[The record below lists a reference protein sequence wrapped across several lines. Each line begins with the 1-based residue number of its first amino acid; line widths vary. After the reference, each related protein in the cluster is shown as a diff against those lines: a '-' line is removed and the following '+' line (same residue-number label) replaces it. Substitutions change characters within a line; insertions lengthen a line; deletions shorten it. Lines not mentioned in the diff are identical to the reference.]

1 MKLIGMFDSPFVR
14 RTLIS
19 AHLMNLSLD
28 HEQISVFRDADKFRA
43 LNPIVKAPTLVFD
56 DGTVMVESQIIVN
69 FLETLAAP
77 SKRLTPTDPEARL
90 RSKRLTSVA
99 LAACDKAVQV
109 YYETQMRPPE
119 FRWQEWVDRKSD
131 QLRAA
136 FDLLEQ
142 ETPET
147 GWLSSNR
154 EPNLADVSIAVVWRF
169 VQHALPGTIDPAHYP
184 RLARHSAD
192 AEALPAFQATDF

>member
-19 AHLMNLSLD
+19 AHLMNLSID
-28 HEQISVFRDADKFRA
+28 HEQISVFRQTDEFRA

-56 DGTVMVESQIIVN
+56 DGTVMVESQIIIN
-69 FLETLAAP
+69 YLETLAAP
-77 SKRLTPTDPEARL
+77 SKRLVPTDPEARL
-90 RSKRLTSVA
+90 RCMRLTSIA
-99 LAACDKAVQV
+99 LAACGKAVEL
-109 YYETQMRPPE
+109 YYETSLRPEAMR
-119 FRWQEWVDRKSD
+119 WTEWIDRKAD

-136 FDLLEQ
+136 FELLEA
-142 ETPET
+142 EMPEE
-147 GWLSSNR
+147 GWLGGKRDPSLS
-154 EPNLADVSIAVVWRF
+154 DVSVAVAWRF
-169 VQHALPGTIDPAHYP
+169 AQHAVATLVATERYP

>member
-19 AHLMNLSLD
+19 AHLMNLSID
-28 HEQISVFRDADKFRA
+28 HEQISVFRDADQFRA

-56 DGTVMVESQIIVN
+56 DGTVMVESEIIVN

-77 SKRLTPTDPEARL
+77 SKRLTPTDPDARL
-90 RSKRLTSVA
+90 RSKRITSVA

-109 YYETQMRPPE
+109 YYETQMRPPQY
-119 FRWQEWVDRKSD
+119 RWPEWIERKSD

-136 FDLLEQ
+136 FDLLEG
-142 ETPET
+142 ETPES
-147 GWLSSNR
+147 GWHSGGR
-154 EPNLADVSIAVVWRF
+154 DPNLADVSIAVIWRF
-169 VQHALPGTIDPAHYP
+169 VQHALPGTIDPATYP

>member
-69 FLETLAAP
+69 YLETLAAP
-77 SKRLTPTDPEARL
+77 SKRLTPIDPEARL
-90 RSKRLTSVA
+90 HCTRLTSVA
-99 LAACDKAVQV
+99 LAACDKAVQM
-109 YYETQMRPPE
+109 YYETRMRPPE
-119 FRWQEWVDRKSD
+119 FRWQEWADRKRD

-136 FDLLEQ
+136 LDLLEG

-147 GWLSSNR
+147 GWISGGR
-154 EPNLADVSIAVVWRF
+154 EPNLADVSIAVIWRF
-169 VQHALPGTIDPAHYP
+169 VQHALPGTIEADNYP

-192 AEALPAFQATDF
+192 AEALPAFEATDF